1 MQRSQDWTR
10 FVDSRIERAIAARDE
25 FWRDVLGGLNAEVRK
40 QLRSEILT
48 AGGELRA
55 DVEIAKEDAE
65 RREHDRE
72 VIDLPALPLPS
83 SRRARS

>member
-25 FWRDVLGGLNAEVRK
+25 FWRDVLGGLIAEVRK

-55 DVEIAKEDAE
+55 DVEIAKKAAE
-65 RREHDRE
+65 RREHDRCE

-83 SRRARS
+83 SRRA